1 MVQTALMA
9 TFLQER
15 PMLVRLLVARLGN
28 REDAE
33 DAAQELWLK
42 LSDLPVAP
50 IANNAAY
57 LYRMA
62 ANLASDRRASAASG
76 TARDR
81 AWLEVQPSAQELPDA
96 ERAMLARERL
106 RHINATLDAMPE
118 RMSAAFRMFRIGGH
132 SQKSIAARLGITVSG
147 VEKLLHRAYR
157 LVHDAGSETG
167 EEIAFPDRLDDMKDS
182 AS

>member
-1 MVQTALMA
+1 
-9 TFLQER
+9 
-15 PMLVRLLVARLGN
+15 MLVRLLVARLGN

-42 LSDLPVAP
+42 LSDLPIAP
-50 IANNAAY
+50 IANNTAY

-62 ANLASDRRASAASG
+62 ANLAHDRRTSAKSG

-81 AWLEVQPSAQELPDA
+81 AWLEVQPGAQELPDA

-106 RHINATLDAMPE
+106 RHVNETLNAMPE
-118 RMSAAFRMFRIGGH
+118 RMSAAFRMFRIEGH
-132 SQKSIAARLGITVSG
+132 SQKAIAARLGITVSG

-157 LVHDAGSETG
+157 LVHDAGSALGG
-167 EEIAFPDRLDDMKDS
+167 EFAVSDRLDNMKDS

>member
-42 LSDLPVAP
+42 LSELPVAP

-62 ANLASDRRASAASG
+62 ANLASDRRTSATSG

-81 AWLEVQPSAQELPDA
+81 AWLEVQPGAEELPDA
-96 ERAMLARERL
+96 ERAMLALERL
-106 RHINATLDAMPE
+106 RQVNATMDAMPE
-118 RMSAAFRMFRIGGH
+118 RMSAALRMFRIEGH
-132 SQKSIAARLGITVSG
+132 SQKVIAAKLGITVSG

-157 LVHDAGSETG
+157 LVHDAGSALG
-167 EEIAFPDRLDDMKDS
+167 EEIAASDRLVIMKDS
-182 AS
+182 RS